1 MKRLSIKMRVTLWY
15 TGLIVI
21 IMALVLAFILTS
33 SDKVLLFNMKDQL
46 KNTVKES
53 MEDIEYKHG
62 QLKIDDDFETLEDGV
77 NISIYSKQGELLVGH
92 SPTSFNK
99 KDIA

>member
-1 MKRLSIKMRVTLWY
+1 
-15 TGLIVI
+15 
-21 IMALVLAFILTS
+21 
-33 SDKVLLFNMKDQL
+33 MKDQL
-46 KNTVKES
+46 KSTVKES

-99 KDIA
+99 RYPLNPMKYKPLKTVIKNG

>member
-33 SDKVLLFNMKDQL
+33 SDKVLLFNLKDQL

-62 QLKIDDDFETLEDGV
+62 QLKMDDDFEALEDGV
-77 NISIYSKQGELLVGH
+77 NISIYSKQGELLAGN

-99 KDIA
+99 

>member
-46 KNTVKES
+46 KSTVKES
-53 MEDIEYKHG
+53 
-62 QLKIDDDFETLEDGV
+62 
-77 NISIYSKQGELLVGH
+77 
-92 SPTSFNK
+92 
-99 KDIA
+99 

>member
-33 SDKVLLFNMKDQL
+33 SDKVLLL
-46 KNTVKES
+46 
-53 MEDIEYKHG
+53 I
-62 QLKIDDDFETLEDGV
+62 
-77 NISIYSKQGELLVGH
+77 
-92 SPTSFNK
+92 
-99 KDIA
+99 